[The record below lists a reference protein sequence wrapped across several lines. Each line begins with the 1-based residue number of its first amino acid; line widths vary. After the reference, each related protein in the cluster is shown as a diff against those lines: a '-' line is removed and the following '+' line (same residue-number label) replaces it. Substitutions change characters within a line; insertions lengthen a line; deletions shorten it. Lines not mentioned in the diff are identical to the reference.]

1 MSGAGSARVRVLLVE
16 DNPADAR
23 LLGELLAEVPG
34 RDFALRHFDQLRP
47 ALAHRAEADVVLLD
61 LSLPDAQGLETL
73 ERFLR
78 DGTDVPVVVLT
89 GLADEELARR
99 AMLAGAQDYL
109 NKSEL
114 GPALL
119 ARTIFYAIERKRAEH
134 NAKAAEG
141 ARRAQLLADVS
152 DVLASSLERDVV
164 AEQLARALVPAL
176 ARGCLLDLLNGA
188 GMLERVA
195 VAGASPELRSRL
207 ERARLSPPG
216 RESPA
221 AQALASRRPLLL
233 HDLDAADVDSV
244 LGEASESGDPGDGPP
259 PRLSSLLAMPLSLR
273 DRPFGVVTLFSDQP
287 GHRFGQDELL
297 LAAEVTRRAALSFE
311 NARLYREAQRAIR
324 ARDDVVAIVSHD
336 LRNPLSVIGL
346 TMRLMRE
353 ESGHAPL
360 DMIARCERAQAQMT
374 RLLDDLLDMTRLDQ
388 GTMRLEM
395 KRFELGGLMN
405 ELVESQRPLAAARGQ
420 RLEVIA
426 DADVAID
433 VDRDR
438 LQQVMANLIGNAI
451 KYTPRGGAIDV
462 RAHHAGM
469 RVTVAISDTGP
480 GIDPANL
487 PHVFERFYQA
497 KTTKEGVG
505 LGLAIAKGIV
515 EAHGGSIAATSVP
528 GRGTTFWFELPV
540 ANRRATAEVGMGA
553 AAS

>member
-1 MSGAGSARVRVLLVE
+1 VSGSAPPVRVLLIE

-34 RDFALRHFDQLRP
+34 RDFALRHFTQLRP
-47 ALAHRAEADVVLLD
+47 ALAHRADADVVLLD
-61 LSLPDAQGLETL
+61 LSLPDAHGLETL
-73 ERFLR
+73 ERLLR

-89 GLADEELARR
+89 GLADEDLARR

-109 NKSEL
+109 NKGEI

-119 ARTIFYAIERKRAEH
+119 ARTIFYAIERKRAEQ
-134 NAKAAEG
+134 NAKAAED

-164 AEQLARALVPAL
+164 ADQLARALVPAL
-176 ARGCLLDLLNGA
+176 ARGCLIELVSGVGL
-188 GMLERVA
+188 LERVA
-195 VAGASPELRSRL
+195 VAGASPELQARL
-207 ERARLSPPG
+207 DRARLAPPG
-216 RESPA
+216 LDSPA
-221 AQALASRRPLLL
+221 ARALASRRPLLM
-233 HDLDAADVDSV
+233 HDLDAVDLESLLGDV
-244 LGEASESGDPGDGPP
+244 SESGDAALGPP
-259 PRLSSLLAMPLSLR
+259 VRVSSLLALPLSLR
-273 DRPFGVVTLFSDQP
+273 DQPLGVLTLISEQP

-297 LAAEVTRRAALSFE
+297 LAGEVTRRAALSFE

-324 ARDDVVAIVSHD
+324 ARDEVVAIVSHD

-346 TMRLMRE
+346 TLRLMRE
-353 ESGHAPL
+353 ESEHAPL

-388 GTMRLEM
+388 GTMRLEK
-395 KRFELGGLMN
+395 KRFELRGLMT
-405 ELVESQRPLAAARGQ
+405 ELVESQRPLARARGP
-420 RLEVIA
+420 RLDVVA
-426 DADVAID
+426 DGDVPID

-451 KYTPRGGAIDV
+451 KYTPRGGSIDV
-462 RAHHAGM
+462 RARHAGK

-497 KTTKEGVG
+497 KTSKEGVG
-505 LGLAIAKGIV
+505 LGLAIAKGII

-540 ANRRATAEVGMGA
+540 ATGGGRPAEVGA
-553 AAS
+553 AAN

>member
-1 MSGAGSARVRVLLVE
+1 VPVRVLLVE

-23 LLGELLAEVPG
+23 LLGELLGEVPG
-34 RDFALRHFDQLRP
+34 HDFQLRHFQERRP
-47 ALAHRAEADVVLLD
+47 ARAHRGEADVVLLD
-61 LSLPDAQGLETL
+61 LSLPDAHGLETL
-73 ERFLR
+73 ERLLR

-99 AMLAGAQDYL
+99 ALIAGAQDYL
-109 NKSEL
+109 NKGEIS
-114 GPALL
+114 PALL
-119 ARTIFYAIERKRAEH
+119 ARTIFYAIERKRAEQ
-134 NAKAAEG
+134 NAKAAED

-176 ARGCLLDLLNGA
+176 ARGCIIDLSSGA
-188 GMLERVA
+188 GLLERVA
-195 VAGASPELRSRL
+195 VAGVTSELQSRL
-207 ERARLSPPG
+207 DRARGAAPG
-216 RESPA
+216 RDSPA
-221 AQALASRRPLLL
+221 ARALGSRRPLLV
-233 HDLDAADVDSV
+233 HDLDAADVEQL
-244 LGEASESGDPGDGPP
+244 LGDASDPGDAALGPP
-259 PRLSSLLAMPLSLR
+259 LRVSTLLALPLSLR
-273 DRPFGVVTLFSDQP
+273 DQSFGVLTLFSDEP

-297 LAAEVTRRAALSFE
+297 LANEVARRAAFSLE

-324 ARDDVVAIVSHD
+324 ARDEVVAIVSHD

-353 ESGHAPL
+353 ESEHAPV

-388 GTMRLEM
+388 GTMRLEK
-395 KRFELGGLMN
+395 KRFELRGLMT
-405 ELVESQRPLAAARGQ
+405 ELVESQRPLATARGQ
-420 RLEVIA
+420 RLDVIA
-426 DADVAID
+426 DGDVPVD

-451 KYTPRGGAIDV
+451 KYTPKGGAIDV
-462 RAHHAGM
+462 RARHAGK

-505 LGLAIAKGIV
+505 LGLAIAKGII

-540 ANRRATAEVGMGA
+540 ANGMGRRAEVGASDDGA
-553 AAS
+553 AAAS